1 MYPNNYNNQFYIQ
14 DLQNMRDRID
24 KQLQQMTQPKQQQ
37 VPITQNFQ
45 LAPSPTQSTMRFV
58 NTIDDVN
65 KEFVYGDT
73 PFFSNDMSVMWVK
86 NAKGMIKSYSI
97 TEIIEKDE
105 KDVMIESLQMQI
117 EELRKGMISNAKSNN
132 TNDDEPTKDEKPT
145 NVSSRRTSTKK

>member
-86 NAKGMIKSYSI
+86 NAKGIIKSYSI

>member
-45 LAPSPTQSTMRFV
+45 LAPSPTQSTMHFV